1 MICKRILPAVELRS
15 FIKCYTVTYFKF
27 DSRSEMMPPR
37 AYPVNPDEGL
47 RFLVNGKLWAENPA
61 AWTKQQL
68 PGVSIIGQGTYRL
81 NLFISP
87 EFRMLYVQFQPGTL
101 FKLLKIPM
109 TMLLDQH
116 IDASCILGTEING
129 VYEQMGECTS
139 FDAMLQIVNN
149 YFIKKFNRLKNDS
162 RPIDVTGKLILQ
174 NPQAFNL
181 EKTAREA
188 CLSNR
193 QFEKRFEQLIGITPK
208 YFARICRFYEAYV
221 LKESHLELDW
231 LSIAV
236 QTGYH
241 DYQHLVKD
249 FKTFAGTTPNILID
263 QCSNNPVQKLGH
275 SAGFFGC

>member
-1 MICKRILPAVELRS
+1 MICKRVLPAVELRS
-15 FIKCYTVTYFKF
+15 FIREYVIGYYKF
-27 DSRSEMMPPR
+27 DCRSEMMPPR
-37 AYPVNPDEGL
+37 AFPVNPDEGL
-47 RFLVNGKLWAENPA
+47 RFLIKGKLWGENPA
-61 AWTKQQL
+61 AGTKQQY
-68 PGVSIIGQGTYRL
+68 SAINICGQPTSRL

-87 EFRMLYVQFQPGTL
+87 EFQMLYVRFQPGTL

-109 TMLLDQH
+109 TLLLDQS
-116 IDASCILGTEING
+116 IDASCILGSEING

-149 YFIKKFNRLKNDS
+149 YFIKKFNQLKNDS
-162 RPIDVTGKLILQ
+162 RPVDVTGKHILQ

-181 EKTAREA
+181 EKTAKDA

-193 QFEKRFEQLIGITPK
+193 QFEKRFEQLTGVTPK

-236 QTGYH
+236 QSGYH

-263 QCSNNPVQKLGH
+263 QCLNSPTQRLAN
-275 SAGFFGC
+275 SAGFYGC

>member
-1 MICKRILPAVELRS
+1 MICKRILPAVELRG
-15 FIKCYTVTYFKF
+15 FIREYMLMYYNF
-27 DSRSEMMPPR
+27 DCRLEMMPPR
-37 AYPVNPDEGL
+37 AYPVNPEEAI
-47 RFLVNGKLWAENPA
+47 RFLIKGKLWAENPA
-61 AWTKQQL
+61 VGTKQQL
-68 PGVSIIGQGTYRL
+68 PVISIIGQPTYRL

-87 EFRMLYVQFQPGTL
+87 EYLMLYVRFQPGML

-116 IDASCILGTEING
+116 IDASCILGTEINE

-139 FDAMLQIVNN
+139 YDGMLQIINN

-208 YFARICRFYEAYV
+208 YFARICRFYQAYV

-263 QCSNNPVQKLGH
+263 QCLNNPLQRLAY
-275 SAGFFGC
+275 SAGFRGC

>member
-1 MICKRILPAVELRS
+1 MK
-15 FIKCYTVTYFKF
+15 
-27 DSRSEMMPPR
+27 
-37 AYPVNPDEGL
+37 
-47 RFLVNGKLWAENPA
+47 GKLWGENPA
-61 AWTKQQL
+61 VGIKRQFSAI
-68 PGVSIIGQGTYRL
+68 SIIGQPTSRL

-87 EFRMLYVQFQPGTL
+87 EFLMVYVRFQPGSL

-109 TMLLDQH
+109 IILLDQQ
-116 IDASCILGTEING
+116 IDASDVLGSEING

-149 YFIKKFNRLKNDS
+149 YFIKKFNQLKNDS
-162 RPIDVTGKLILQ
+162 RPIDVIGKHILQ

-181 EKTAREA
+181 EKTAKDA

-193 QFEKRFEQLIGITPK
+193 QFEKRFEQLTGVTPK

-231 LSIAV
+231 LSVAV
-236 QTGYH
+236 QTGYY

-249 FKTFAGTTPNILID
+249 FKTFAGTTPNIFID
-263 QCSNNPVQKLGH
+263 QCTNNPTQTL
-275 SAGFFGC
+275 ARAIGFVGC